1 MNMPLH
7 QISVIPRDVTSSR
20 VSSSGKAKEKDKQ
33 SCAVFKEDWTL
44 TLMSVVSLVG
54 LRPVTHQLFVCQSR
68 AGNRRQ
74 AVFCPSLFFSLA
86 KRPQVTQVAG
96 SLLNPKCRPRSW
108 HQPQYRL
115 PLAQHTDQPGGVS
128 PLGKES
134 TAHLPVADNS
144 SSVSQWKETLIPTA
158 LDSAPAA
165 IADAVPLNDPK

>member
-1 MNMPLH
+1 MPLH

-33 SCAVFKEDWTL
+33 
-44 TLMSVVSLVG
+44 MSAPSRTAATPPRPRSTASGHPG
-54 LRPVTHQLFVCQSR
+54 LRPTFHKAPVPPPRAASRDQL
-68 AGNRRQ
+68 
-74 AVFCPSLFFSLA
+74 
-86 KRPQVTQVAG
+86 
-96 SLLNPKCRPRSW
+96 
-108 HQPQYRL
+108 
-115 PLAQHTDQPGGVS
+115 GGIS

-165 IADAVPLNDPK
+165 IADAVLLNDPKLTSVRNISTRLRAPSHHFEKALMIVSESGSERN